1 MILLTFISAAKYVL
15 SLMLAFLGIIPY
27 EEVKSPASEPEEP
40 VEEVRPMIQQPLE
53 RMNSLTFQGDLFS
66 APGDVPETENNYI
79 PLRDEQS
86 NDPVFFSECKFIES
100 NCKAGVEYR
109 IELKEATDL
118 AKKYIFVRTGE
129 VKPLTVENVYV
140 ISSGI

>member
-27 EEVKSPASEPEEP
+27 EEVKSPASEPAEP
-40 VEEVRPMIQQPLE
+40 VEVVRSMEQQPLE

-66 APGDVPETENNYI
+66 APVDMPETENNYI

-86 NDPVFFSECKFIES
+86 NDPVFFSECKFVES
-100 NCKAGVEYR
+100 NCKLGVEYR

>member
-27 EEVKSPASEPEEP
+27 EEVKSPASEPAAP
-40 VEEVRPMIQQPLE
+40 VEEVRLMEQPPLE

-66 APGDVPETENNYI
+66 ATGDMLETEMNYI

-86 NDPVFFSECKFIES
+86 IEPVFFSECKFVES
-100 NCKAGVEYR
+100 KCKPGVQYR

-118 AKKYIFVRTGE
+118 VKKYVFVRTGDL
-129 VKPLTVENVYV
+129 KPLTVENVYV